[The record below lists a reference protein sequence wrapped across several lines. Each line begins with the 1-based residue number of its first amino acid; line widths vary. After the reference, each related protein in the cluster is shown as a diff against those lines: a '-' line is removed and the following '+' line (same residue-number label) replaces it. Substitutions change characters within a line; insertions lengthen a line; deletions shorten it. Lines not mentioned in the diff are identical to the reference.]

1 MCGFYGTNI
10 SATMSHDEMISK
22 RGPDGKT
29 SVSFDGFNVT
39 HHILNLDSLSVPQP
53 YVEDHLLVV
62 FNGELYN
69 QIDVTESK
77 FIIDGYK
84 KDGKDFF
91 KTLDGEFA
99 IVLLD
104 KNKRISFV
112 VVDDFRTKPVRYSLD
127 GGFSFSSYDCY
138 LENLGLSNIVE
149 PECGT
154 LTRICLDRNKVLE
167 KEKLYQ
173 FNLTQNKSSFDDWL
187 VAFSESISK
196 RTNPRKGKG
205 VFIGLSSGYD
215 SGAIAC
221 EVARQGVEFTT
232 FSVLGTEN
240 TSIIEQRIK
249 YLHKISGEK
258 YSYGYWWKNAEME
271 QNAIANIRKHTEN
284 KRFNISS
291 SVGDYYEQTRMDE
304 DNGTKWL
311 CSVCEQGVKQ
321 GKRIT
326 LSGMGG
332 DEIFSDYGY
341 GGRRIYQHSN
351 FGGLFPDDISSI
363 FPWNSFYGSTMKS
376 YLMKEEYIGGSYG
389 VETRYPFLDRKVV
402 QEFLWLTS
410 KLKNSKY
417 KSVLHEYLTRNNF
430 PFEDGVK
437 KGF

>member
-10 SATMSHDEMISK
+10 STTISHDEMISK

-39 HHILNLDSLSVPQP
+39 HHILNLDSLSITQP

-69 QIDVTESK
+69 KMDVTESK

-84 KDGKDFF
+84 RDGKDFF

-112 VVDDFRTKPVRYSLD
+112 VVDDFRTKPIRYSLD

-196 RTNPRKGKG
+196 RINPRKGKG
-205 VFIGLSSGYD
+205 IFIGLSSGYD

-258 YSYGYWWKNAEME
+258 YSYGHWWKNAEME
-271 QNAIANIRKHTEN
+271 QNATTNIRKHTEN

-363 FPWNSFYGSTMKS
+363 FPWNSFYESTMKS
-376 YLMKEEYIGGSYG
+376 YLMKEEYVGGSYG

-410 KLKNSKY
+410 TLKNFKY
-417 KSVLHEYLTRNNF
+417 KSVLNEYLTRNNF